1 MAVLMVVT
9 VTITG
14 LATIYVL
21 RQILISR
28 LDTDIQDNAGAISR
42 YLVSGSSPTTDASL
56 FRFYGLYL
64 NEDGTHGPETH
75 SEPTFDTPVI
85 DDLTS
90 ADVDAKGGRGFD
102 VPGTA
107 PGSKGWREIGRA
119 HV

>member
-21 RQILISR
+21 RQILVSR
-28 LDTDIQDNAGAISR
+28 LDTDIQDNATAISR
-42 YLVSGSSPTTDASL
+42 YLISGGPAVDTSL

-64 NEDGTHGPETH
+64 NDDGEH
-75 SEPTFDTPVI
+75 
-85 DDLTS
+85 
-90 ADVDAKGGRGFD
+90 
-102 VPGTA
+102 
-107 PGSKGWREIGRA
+107 EIGRA